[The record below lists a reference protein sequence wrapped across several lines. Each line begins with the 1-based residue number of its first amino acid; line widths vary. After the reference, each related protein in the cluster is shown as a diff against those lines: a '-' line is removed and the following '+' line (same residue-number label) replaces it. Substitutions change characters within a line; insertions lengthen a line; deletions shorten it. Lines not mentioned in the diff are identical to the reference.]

1 MIDRAARFPLGARI
15 TIEALADDPYPVFH
29 ELRRTEPVT
38 WAPALGMWLLTRR
51 DDIVRVLADW
61 ERFTTDSPASTI
73 RDIFG
78 SHMLTTDGDEQI
90 RYKRRFIGPFRRGKL
105 EDTLLGT
112 VQGVLD
118 ELMVDLEARSGD
130 SGAHGGRADLR
141 ARIARPLSVRSICRV
156 LGLPDDDGPRLLHW
170 YDHFAAALEN
180 FAGEPAVRAAG
191 KDAAAEFRD
200 YVTPFLR
207 GERAVPRGSMIAALR
222 SERDPYRPGRGDK
235 RGWGDPLSE
244 SEMVANLLLVLFGG
258 IETTESMIGNAFWA
272 VLSHPEVV
280 DRLAAEF
287 RDYVAPFLRGERAV
301 PKGSMIAAL
310 RSERDPYRPGRGDKR
325 GWGDPLSESE
335 MVANLLLVL
344 FGGIETT
351 ESMIGNAF
359 WAVLSHPEVVDRLAA
374 ECSWEGEPGVA
385 HTGLASSDPA
395 PSGVEHAGTGHRIG
409 GSLLAGAIEESMR
422 WDPAVQSCMRFATE
436 DVEVRGVSIARGE
449 TVHCL
454 LGAANRDPGHFPDPD
469 RFDPER
475 PNARD
480 HLAFGAGR
488 HFCLGASLARIEAE
502 QALAR
507 VFGGLHG
514 LRLDPE
520 RPSRPYG
527 HEFRT
532 PPTVWVR
539 WGPPSA
545 SIGRSGAGF

>member
-1 MIDRAARFPLGARI
+1 MIDRAARFPLGARV
-15 TIEALADDPYPVFH
+15 TIEALADDPYPIFH

-78 SHMLTTDGDEQI
+78 SHMLTTDGEEQI
-90 RYKRRFIGPFRRGKL
+90 RQKRRFIGPFRRGKL
-105 EDTLLGT
+105 EENLLGT

-118 ELMVDLEARSGD
+118 ELMGELEAEAGD
-130 SGAHGGRADLR
+130 PGVDRGRADLR
-141 ARIARPLSVRSICRV
+141 ARVARPLSVRSICRV
-156 LGLPDDDGPRLLHW
+156 LGLPDEDGPRLLHW

-191 KDAAAEFRD
+191 KGAAAEFRH

-207 GERAVPRGSMIAALR
+207 GGRAVPRGSMIAALL
-222 SERDPYRPGRGDK
+222 SERDPYRPGRGHR

-244 SEMVANLLLVLFGG
+244 PEMVANLLLVLFGG

-272 VLSHPEVV
+272 VLSHPEV
-280 DRLAAEF
+280 A
-287 RDYVAPFLRGERAV
+287 
-301 PKGSMIAAL
+301 
-310 RSERDPYRPGRGDKR
+310 
-325 GWGDPLSESE
+325 
-335 MVANLLLVL
+335 
-344 FGGIETT
+344 
-351 ESMIGNAF
+351 
-359 WAVLSHPEVVDRLAA
+359 DRLAA
-374 ECSWEGEPGVA
+374 ECSLRAGGALLTGV
-385 HTGLASSDPA
+385 
-395 PSGVEHAGTGHRIG
+395 
-409 GSLLAGAIEESMR
+409 IEESMR
-422 WDPAVQSCMRFATE
+422 WDPAVQSCMRFATA
-436 DVEVRGVSIARGE
+436 DVEIRGVSIARGE

-520 RPSRPYG
+520 RSSRPYG

-532 PPTVWVR
+532 PPAVWVR
-539 WGPPSA
+539 WGPRSA
-545 SIGRSGAGF
+545 SIGRSGAGP

>member
-1 MIDRAARFPLGARI
+1 M
-15 TIEALADDPYPVFH
+15 EALADDPYPIFH

-78 SHMLTTDGDEQI
+78 SHMLTTDGEEQI

-105 EDTLLGT
+105 EENLLGT

-118 ELMVDLEARSGD
+118 ELMEDLEMGSGETGAR
-130 SGAHGGRADLR
+130 GGRADLR
-141 ARIARPLSVRSICRV
+141 SRVARPLSVRSICRV
-156 LGLPDDDGPRLLHW
+156 LGLPDEDGPRLLHW

-191 KDAAAEFRD
+191 KSAAREFRD

-207 GERAVPRGSMIAALR
+207 GDRAVPRGSMIAALL
-222 SERDPYRPGRGDK
+222 SERDPYRPGRGAQ

-272 VLSHPEVV
+272 VLSHPEVAE
-280 DRLAAEF
+280 RLAADCS
-287 RDYVAPFLRGERAV
+287 RD
-301 PKGSMIAAL
+301 GS
-310 RSERDPYRPGRGDKR
+310 
-325 GWGDPLSESE
+325 
-335 MVANLLLVL
+335 
-344 FGGIETT
+344 
-351 ESMIGNAF
+351 
-359 WAVLSHPEVVDRLAA
+359 
-374 ECSWEGEPGVA
+374 PGVA
-385 HTGLASSDPA
+385 RAGLTR
-395 PSGVEHAGTGHRIG
+395 SGLERAGPGHRAG
-409 GSLLAGAIEESMR
+409 GPLLAGVIEESMR
-422 WDPAVQSCMRFATE
+422 WEPAVQSCMRFATE
-436 DVEVRGVSIARGE
+436 DVEIRGVPIARGE

-454 LGAANRDPGHFPDPD
+454 LGAANRDPAHFPDPD
-469 RFDPER
+469 RFDPGR

-502 QALAR
+502 QALGG
-507 VFGGLHG
+507 VFGGLPG
-514 LRLDPE
+514 LRLDSE

-539 WGPPSA
+539 WGPPPA
-545 SIGRSGAGF
+545 SIGRSGARV